1 MSLPVP
7 FEYCAISRRKKLTPN
22 VAESQSFT
30 PKPLA
35 VAANFDKRNWHFS
48 DVTFVPGDVR
58 LLGAGHDFGGA
69 PKSWK

>member
-1 MSLPVP
+1 
-7 FEYCAISRRKKLTPN
+7 LTPN

-58 LLGAGHDFGGA
+58 LSGAGHDFGGA